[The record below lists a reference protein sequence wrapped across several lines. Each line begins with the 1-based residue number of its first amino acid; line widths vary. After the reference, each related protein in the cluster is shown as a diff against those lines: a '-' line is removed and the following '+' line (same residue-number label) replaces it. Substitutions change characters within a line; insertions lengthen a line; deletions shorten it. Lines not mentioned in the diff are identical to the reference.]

1 MKRKLSLAEA
11 VEAAR
16 ILFDLNAGE
25 QGVLALAGRASLPHG
40 TEEERKRLLTEW
52 RAFVHA
58 AVLYALMACA
68 PSVVVAAYL
77 RSTQDMLRAMGCTAE
92 EGEAFVDGAFSAYA
106 EPLVRLQAQGCPAVF
121 FRRLLG
127 REVSEVPERSAAV
140 VSGVMA
146 MVLSAVMDK
155 LEQYDYALE

>member
-16 ILFDLNAGE
+16 ILFEMNAGE
-25 QGVLALAGRASLPHG
+25 QGVLALAGRASLPHD
-40 TEEERKRLLTEW
+40 TEEERTRLLTEW
-52 RAFVHA
+52 RAFAHA
-58 AVLYALMACA
+58 SVMYALMACA
-68 PSVVVAAYL
+68 PNVVVVEYL
-77 RSTQDMLRAMGCTAE
+77 RATQGMLRGLGCSAD
-92 EGEAFVDGAFSAYA
+92 EGEEFVDGAFSAYA
-106 EPLVRLQAQGCPAVF
+106 DPLVRLQAQECPAVF

-127 REVSEVPERSAAV
+127 WEVSEVPAQNAAV

>member
-16 ILFDLNAGE
+16 ILFEMNAGE
-25 QGVLALAGRASLPHG
+25 QGVLSLARRASLPHA
-40 TEEERKRLLTEW
+40 TEGERRLLLREW

-58 AVLYALMACA
+58 AVLYALMASA
-68 PSVVVAAYL
+68 PNVVVVEYL
-77 RSTQDMLRAMGCTAE
+77 RATQGMLRALGYSRE
-92 EGEAFVDGAFSAYA
+92 EGEDFVDGAFSAYA
-106 EPLVRLQAQGCPAVF
+106 GPLVRLEAQACPAVF

-127 REVSEVPERSAAV
+127 REVGDVPEQSAAV

-146 MVLSAVMDK
+146 MVLAAVMDK